1 MQART
6 LVYVKF
12 LFAAFSLV
20 VLFYFVPLGET
31 VAALRDLDPVWFA
44 IAVIT
49 QFVMRAVGTLR
60 MQVVAANQGI
70 TLSLPQLYRLL
81 LTVHFYSV
89 LLPGPLVGGGASWI
103 KYKQHG
109 ASSHAAAATVL
120 INRAVGIGMKITLGV
135 CAWLLDQISGT
146 PIFSFACVL
155 AVLFMFALAVLT
167 PPPHGVE
174 QRPAGDSR
182 LGRFVHEMFRRVILF
197 GRIPRFGK
205 FVILTSA
212 LVQELLGTFLIL
224 GFGIAVGADVDF
236 LKVLWIRAALS
247 MFLLL
252 PVTVAGIG
260 VREASLVG
268 LGALIGLDS
277 VTSVAWSFAILAGTL
292 IVAAVGGLV
301 EAAATTDRMARHLED
316 RRSQDATKRGEA

>member
-20 VLFYFVPLGET
+20 VLFHFVPLGET

-224 GFGIAVGADVDF
+224 GFGIAVGRCRFPEGAVDSRGAIDVSVIARHRRGHRCSRGQPGRIGRLD
-236 LKVLWIRAALS
+236 RAR
-247 MFLLL
+247 F
-252 PVTVAGIG
+252 GNE
-260 VREASLVG
+260 RSLVVCNSG
-268 LGALIGLDS
+268 RYADRSCSWWARRGRRHDRQNGA
-277 VTSVAWSFAILAGTL
+277 AP
-292 IVAAVGGLV
+292 
-301 EAAATTDRMARHLED
+301 
-316 RRSQDATKRGEA
+316 RRSPIAGRHETR